1 MAKAEK
7 RTAARTLFMTGKYG
21 LGDIATMMGVSNG
34 TITKWNAEDGWS
46 EDYDRD
52 TKIVNDSEASIREL
66 IHYNLTILKAK
77 ARAAKKALD
86 NGDLEDASQMELI
99 TGKDIDGLSKLY
111 AQIKRKDL
119 EFADKIIVISDFLSF
134 AASKRP
140 ELNTDIQSL
149 TDGYIE
155 KISYKK

>member
-1 MAKAEK
+1 MAKTEK

-21 LGDIATMMGVSNG
+21 LGDIATIMGVSNG

-86 NGDLEDASQMELI
+86 DGDLEDASQMELI

-119 EFADKIIVISDFLSF
+119 EFADRVIIISDFLSF
-134 AASKRP
+134 SANKKP
-140 ELNTDIQSL
+140 ELFDSIQQL

>member
-7 RTAARTLFMTGKYG
+7 RTAARELYMTGKYD
-21 LGDIATMMGVSNG
+21 LGQIAAMLAVTSG
-34 TITKWNAEDGWS
+34 TISKWNKEDGWS
-46 EDYDRD
+46 EDFDRD
-52 TKIVNDSEASIREL
+52 TKVVNDSEASVREL
-66 IHYNLTILKAK
+66 IHYNLTILKAM
-77 ARAAKKALD
+77 ARNAKKLLD
-86 NGDLEDASQMELI
+86 DGEIDDASKMPLI

-119 EFADKIIVISDFLSF
+119 EFADKVIVISDFLSF
-134 AASKRP
+134 AATKRP
-140 ELNTDIQSL
+140 DLTTDIQAL

>member
-1 MAKAEK
+1 MAKLEK
-7 RTAARTLFMTGKYG
+7 RTAARTLYMTGKYE
-21 LGDIATMMGVSNG
+21 LGEIATMLGVSNG
-34 TITKWNAEDGWS
+34 SISKWNKDEGWS
-46 EDYDRD
+46 EEFDRD

-77 ARAAKKALD
+77 ARAARKALD
-86 NGDLEDASQMELI
+86 DGDLDDASQMELI

-119 EFADKIIVISDFLSF
+119 EFADKVIIISDFLSF
-134 AASKRP
+134 SASKRP
-140 ELNTDIQSL
+140 ELFDSIQQL
-149 TDGYIE
+149 TDGFIE